1 MCSINVYWST
11 EKRDK
16 RRERPP
22 IPRRRSVRD
31 RFTAVEC
38 MVTAAEMAV
47 AEGAPCGAY
56 LPLPNAFEGMGSGEL
71 KLKMCGNERLMKEGS
86 GNDA

>member
-1 MCSINVYWST
+1 
-11 EKRDK
+11 
-16 RRERPP
+16 
-22 IPRRRSVRD
+22 
-31 RFTAVEC
+31 

-56 LPLPNAFEGMGSGEL
+56 LLLPNAFEGMGSGEL